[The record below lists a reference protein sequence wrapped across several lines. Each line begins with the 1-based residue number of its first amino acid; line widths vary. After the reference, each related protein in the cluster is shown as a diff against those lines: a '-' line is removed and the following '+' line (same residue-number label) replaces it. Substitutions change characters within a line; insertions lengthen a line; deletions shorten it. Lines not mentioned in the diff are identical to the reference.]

1 MTANLQPN
9 FCQWEHQKR
18 KNRKPKT
25 KNTHFSIESI
35 SSLQANYV
43 FISFFGILF
52 FSQTIPEAEQNP
64 KTFSVLCRF
73 LPFTLQ
79 HQTKQKLQ
87 VLNLEVIFREKPT
100 KCRNKTFC
108 EFFRFVSKLS
118 EKKKHLGLEFG
129 GNFARGSTISVCVF
143 LMCFLTWC
151 VLTRY

>member
-1 MTANLQPN
+1 MG
-9 FCQWEHQKR
+9 
-18 KNRKPKT
+18 KPKKEKWET
-25 KNTHFSIESI
+25 KNEKHTFFHRIYLI
-35 SSLQANYV
+35 STGQLRFYFV
-43 FISFFGILF
+43 FCSF

-87 VLNLEVIFREKPT
+87 VLNLEVIFRKKPT

-118 EKKKHLGLEFG
+118 EKKK
-129 GNFARGSTISVCVF
+129 NI
-143 LMCFLTWC
+143 
-151 VLTRY
+151 

>member
-1 MTANLQPN
+1 MTCLMTANLQPN
-9 FCQWEHQKR
+9 FANGKTKKGKIGKQKR
-18 KNRKPKT
+18 

-35 SSLQANYV
+35 SSLQANYIRFYFV
-43 FISFFGILF
+43 FFCSF

-100 KCRNKTFC
+100 KFRNKTFC

-118 EKKKHLGLEFG
+118 EKKHLGLEFG

-143 LMCFLTWC
+143 LMCFLT
-151 VLTRY
+151 